1 VRSCGKW
8 KVARAGEDGKRNE
21 RREAMDL
28 VQVTKE
34 GTRNTIQSLGTTPRL
49 SEAAK
54 VSSTL
59 KEGIQY
65 LKALKRELQFCGFFP
80 A

>member
-1 VRSCGKW
+1 
-8 KVARAGEDGKRNE
+8 
-21 RREAMDL
+21 MDL

-34 GTRNTIQSLGTTPRL
+34 GTRNTIQSVGTTPRL
-49 SEAAK
+49 SEVAK

-65 LKALKRELQFCGFFP
+65 LKALKRKLRFCGFFP